1 MEKEREMEIRE
12 VHHEDDTTRA
22 LYEAAV
28 AGSVSSLKR
37 LIQKDPLILNK
48 VSLTHFSETPLH
60 ISALLGHL
68 DFTKAILTHNSR
80 LATVR
85 DSLRRPPLLLASAE
99 GQKETVQALLKAYP
113 DACLFRD
120 QDGRIPLHYAAMR
133 GHTEVLAELMRA
145 KPESVTLR
153 VLDRGETVFHL
164 CVTYNQVQCL
174 KLLVEEVGDNTDILN
189 AGTGCDGGITTILE
203 LAVTLRQIETI
214 KYLLSLPVVRA
225 EANVVHGKVLNM
237 LENSPRDF
245 VSLEIQRVLMDAGI
259 MKNGKDENEQQLPLA
274 NNKPK
279 KDGKKGRKS
288 AKKVNEKR
296 SKSGNWVEEKR
307 GMLMVV
313 ATMISTMT
321 FQATINPPGGFWQDM
336 NTNTTF
342 SGVPVCNVTNPCV
355 AGTAVSSYMHPDSF
369 YRFMTFNIIC
379 FLLSLS
385 ITLLLI
391 SGFPLRKRVL
401 VWLLSI
407 VMCLT
412 LTFLALTFNEG
423 AKMVIPQSLYQ
434 NDMITYMVIGSVTLF
449 WVPLLVLVA
458 LYHTIRLLVWLVKKL
473 WRLICPKIKKTSS
486 NNANQHQPPLN
497 SHEISSYV

>member
-1 MEKEREMEIRE
+1 MREMEIRE
-12 VHHEDDTTRA
+12 DHHEDDTTRA
-22 LYEAAV
+22 LYEVAV
-28 AGSVSSLKR
+28 AGSLSSFKR

-99 GQKETVQALLKAYP
+99 GHKDTVQALLKAYP

-133 GHTEVLAELMRA
+133 GHAEVLAELMRT
-145 KPESVTLR
+145 KPESVMWR
-153 VLDRGETVFHL
+153 VLNRGDTVFHL
-164 CVTYNQVQCL
+164 CVTYNQLECL
-174 KLLVEEVGDNTDILN
+174 KLLVEEVGDNRDLLN
-189 AGTGCDGGITTILE
+189 ARAGCDGGMTILE
-203 LAVTLRQIETI
+203 LAVMLRQIETI
-214 KYLLSLPVVRA
+214 KYLLSLPVVQA
-225 EANVVHGKVLNM
+225 EANVVHGRVLNM

-245 VSLEIQRVLMDAGI
+245 VSLEIQRVLMGAGI
-259 MKNGKDENEQQLPLA
+259 MRNRKNENDQLLPLPTSKSKKDE
-274 NNKPK
+274 
-279 KDGKKGRKS
+279 KKGRKS

-296 SKSGNWVEEKR
+296 SQSENWVEEKR

-321 FQATINPPGGFWQDM
+321 FQAAINPPGGLWQEM

-342 SGVPVCNVTNPCV
+342 DGVPVCNVTNPCV
-355 AGTAVSSYMHPDSF
+355 AGTAVSSYMHPDYF
-369 YRFMTFNIIC
+369 TRFQTFNIAC

-391 SGFPLRKRVL
+391 SGFPLPNRVL
-401 VWLLSI
+401 VWLLSM
-407 VMCLT
+407 VVCLT
-412 LTFLALTFNEG
+412 LTFLTLTFNEG
-423 AKMVIPQSLYQ
+423 AKMVILKSVNHEDIMTDMVSGCASFLY
-434 NDMITYMVIGSVTLF
+434 F
-449 WVPLLVLVA
+449 PLILLILAA
-458 LYHTIRLLVWLVKKL
+458 LYHAIRLLVWLVKKL
-473 WRLICPKIKKTSS
+473 RRLIYPKIKKTSS
-486 NNANQHQPPLN
+486 NKANPHQPPLN
-497 SHEISSYV
+497 SSHEISSYV